1 MLVQAVGAIH
11 SVVVQVGVVQSG
23 VDGGGDNRL
32 GDNRGLDDSL
42 GHGGDDGLGDIGDVV
57 VDAVVG
63 QVVDTG
69 GVGGVGGVQQQLGVG
84 LSLGLTLD
92 EVLVEEVGVVQ
103 ARVAGGVH
111 GLGNGVHG
119 LDKGL
124 VQVGGG
130 LSAQVVNLGGL
141 DGQGVVRDNSSVGVL
156 HHTHGL
162 GVGIAIDVHGR
173 VGKKELG
180 VSLWGS
186 LG

>member
-69 GVGGVGGVQQQLGVG
+69 GV
-84 LSLGLTLD
+84 D
-92 EVLVEEVGVVQ
+92 
-103 ARVAGGVH
+103 

-130 LSAQVVNLGGL
+130 LSAQVANLGGL

>member
-1 MLVQAVGAIH
+1 MTVLATVG
-11 SVVVQVGVVQSG
+11 S
-23 VDGGGDNRL
+23 
-32 GDNRGLDDSL
+32 
-42 GHGGDDGLGDIGDVV
+42 VV

-111 GLGNGVHG
+111 GVVGNGVHG

-141 DGQGVVRDNSSVGVL
+141 DGQGVVRDNSSIGVV
-156 HHTHGL
+156 HHTQGL
-162 GVGIAIDVHGR
+162 GVGGAVDR
-173 VGKKELG
+173 WVGEKELG
-180 VSLWGS
+180 VGLRGS
-186 LG
+186 LGGSGHSNSDESLHG

>member
-1 MLVQAVGAIH
+1 MGAIH

-23 VDGGGDNRL
+23 VDGGDNRL
-32 GDNRGLDDSL
+32 GDNRGLGDSW
-42 GHGGDDGLGDIGDVV
+42 DAV

-69 GVGGVGGVQQQLGVG
+69 GVGGVGGVQQQLGGG

-111 GLGNGVHG
+111 GLGNGVH
-119 LDKGL
+119 KGL

-162 GVGIAIDVHGR
+162 GVGIAIDV
-173 VGKKELG
+173 
-180 VSLWGS
+180 
-186 LG
+186 